1 LQSKS
6 GKFEESPRALSLRA
20 KQGKSKVKDR
30 TLWKTKLEGVRHPIE
45 NPGRPGVFEG

>member
-30 TLWKTKLEGVRHPIE
+30 TLWKTKLEGVRHPIQKPAP
-45 NPGRPGVFEG
+45 PGGFKG